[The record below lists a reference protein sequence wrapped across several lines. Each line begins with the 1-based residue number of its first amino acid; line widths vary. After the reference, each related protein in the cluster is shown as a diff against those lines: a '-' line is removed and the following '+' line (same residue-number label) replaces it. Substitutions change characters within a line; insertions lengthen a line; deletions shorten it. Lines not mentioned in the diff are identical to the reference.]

1 MLMQWARAEMQ
12 NEMLGGQLNSFGP
25 PPTTS
30 QEQSPGAGLMEQPS
44 QAGGLA
50 TSMGGAF
57 SGNPSSPSMTNTS
70 NGLPT
75 LAPANIP
82 TQQTTPITTT
92 SPATANE
99 SSTASQSIPLPQT
112 AVQSPAEPVIVNPGT
127 APGAPV
133 LVNPTSSEP
142 PIVMGPNPSEAPI
155 IMGPAP
161 SEVPVVVGGNPPPPI
176 TPQPITTP
184 IPVTSIQQNANP
196 ETNQALESDVAQFES
211 WLKNNTQKK
220 PPRLV
225 ASAHPST
232 AGVIPPPPT
241 SSFIPPKP
249 KARKHLK
256 KKPIVFQKGP
266 CAPLVQSPPISYVE
280 SQKIMLNSAPPA
292 SSPPNPDSEEAF
304 KIMTQQN
311 VPLSPQQVVRL
322 RQIIDRSQRAAA
334 IPANIPP
341 KPVSSTL
348 MINLA
353 PGSTPPAIRL
363 AQGYVSSLVFVDS
376 TGAPWP
382 IAAFDLG
389 NPKATNIQ
397 WDGKSNIVL
406 LQSLTPYVDSNL
418 IIRLVGLPTP
428 LSLELVS
435 GQRVVDYRTDIHV
448 PGIGPNTQDIPI
460 GVGLPNSANQLLLS
474 VLDGIA
480 PPGSKQLNIK
490 CTCNHDCQAWL
501 LGDRIFL
508 RTRLTVLSPGW
519 VGKMVSPDG
528 MIAYEMPKTSS
539 ILVSQYGDPVE
550 LRLEGF

>member
-12 NEMLGGQLNSFGP
+12 NGMLGGPLNSFATS
-25 PPTTS
+25 PTTS
-30 QEQSPGAGLMEQPS
+30 QEQNQGAGLTEQPS
-44 QAGGLA
+44 QSLGIAP
-50 TSMGGAF
+50 SMGGAF
-57 SGNPSSPSMTNTS
+57 SSTPSTTKTLPTIAPSS
-70 NGLPT
+70 
-75 LAPANIP
+75 IP
-82 TQQTTPITTT
+82 PQQTTSITTT
-92 SPATANE
+92 FPATADGSN
-99 SSTASQSIPLPQT
+99 TASQSTPLPQT
-112 AVQSPAEPVIVNPGT
+112 ATQPPTEPVVVNPGAASVLVSPT
-127 APGAPV
+127 PEAPV
-133 LVNPTSSEP
+133 VLGPTSSEV
-142 PIVMGPNPSEAPI
+142 PIVMGPTS
-155 IMGPAP
+155 
-161 SEVPVVVGGNPPPPI
+161 SEVPVVVGGNPPPPVI
-176 TPQPITTP
+176 SQPTTA
-184 IPVTSIQQNANP
+184 PVTMTPIQQNSNP

-232 AGVIPPPPT
+232 GGVVPPPPPT

-249 KARKHLK
+249 KARKHFK

-266 CAPLVQSPPISYVE
+266 NAPLVQSPPLSYVE
-280 SQKIMLNSAPPA
+280 SQEIMLNSAPPA
-292 SSPPNPDSEEAF
+292 SSPPSPDSEEAF

-311 VPLSPQQVVRL
+311 VPLTPQQVVRL

-382 IAAFDLG
+382 IASYDLG

-418 IIRLVGLPTP
+418 IIRLVGLQTP